1 MTEQDFAVT
10 ADAAEQAD
18 QDVTTEDESGAADDG
33 EFDRAAADD
42 EQAAEVSEDSTGVE
56 L

>member
-18 QDVTTEDESGAADDG
+18 QNVTTEDESGAADD
-33 EFDRAAADD
+33 E
-42 EQAAEVSEDSTGVE
+42 EAAEAVTISEDSTGVE